1 MWVLKLFG
9 LNADFGFT
17 TALFDGEGGA
27 GGGAGDGGEGG
38 DGGQG
43 GDGGGAGGEGEGG
56 GDNGEGAPGSKAGK
70 GAAAAGGA
78 GGGQG
83 GEGEGGDGG
92 DGGGGAGAGA
102 DAEDIFGGDYGK
114 ALKSFKELSKIHKP
128 TEMELAGIKKQ
139 LAQAGIKVIRNSDGS
154 IRFEEDKSKAG
165 QEKQRRFTEEHA
177 TKLHSFFDKPESG
190 KGFQELITNLILDT
204 LDDQFATREAQYHA
218 AVQFRNE
225 ERQTEA
231 FIAKVYPDADPD
243 REGFPEGGTPLYKR
257 ATEIFLANPE
267 YQKHPKGQLWAVH
280 EAALELKISP
290 KAISEAEARGK
301 KAGFENKRILN
312 KVGGGGGAGGGG
324 GTGLSNLDF
333 IKMNPTQRAAWQKE
347 QFAKRMGGSK

>member
-27 GGGAGDGGEGG
+27 GGGAGEGGDGG

-43 GDGGGAGGEGEGG
+43 GDGGAGGEGEGG
-56 GDNGEGAPGSKAGK
+56 GDNGEGTPGSKAGK

-78 GGGQG
+78 GEGQG

-92 DGGGGAGAGA
+92 AGGGGAGAGA
-102 DAEDIFGGDYGK
+102 GSEDIFGGDYGK
-114 ALKSFKELSKIHKP
+114 ATKSYHELLSKHKP

-139 LAQAGIKVIRNSDGS
+139 LAAVGIKVIRNADGS

-165 QEKQRRFTEEHA
+165 QEKQRRYTQEHA
-177 TKLHSFFDKPESG
+177 AKLHAYFDKPETG
-190 KGFQELITNLILDT
+190 QAFEQIIEAKILDMM
-204 LDDQFATREAQYHA
+204 DDQFGTREAQYHA

-231 FIAKVYPDADPD
+231 FIAKVYPDADPE

-257 ATEIFLANPE
+257 ATEIFLANPD

-280 EAALELKISP
+280 EAALELKINP

-301 KAGFENKRILN
+301 KAGIENKRILN
-312 KVGGGGGAGGGG
+312 KVGGGGGAGAGGG

-347 QFAKRMGGSK
+347 QFAKKMGGSK